1 MPFDLA
7 ERLDLDRRILTATAE
22 IVAAVTP
29 DRLDGP
35 SPCAGWTLRDLLGH
49 MVASNEGFA
58 AAAAGKPVGA
68 EVWDRLSYD
77 GEPFEAFQES
87 AEAVSAAFEGADA
100 AERLEVFGFGK
111 LPLSTSLG
119 MHIVDF
125 VAHGWDVARSIGW
138 AGEFD
143 PELVAAADEIMR
155 AFPDSPRPN
164 AAFGVKVPVADDASR
179 LDKLMGFLG
188 RDPGWTPD
196 R

>member
-1 MPFDLA
+1 MPYDIA
-7 ERLDLDRRILTATAE
+7 QRLDLDRRILTATAE

-68 EVWDRLSYD
+68 EVWDRLTYD
-77 GEPFEAFQES
+77 GEPFDAYQES
-87 AEAVSAAFEGADA
+87 AEAVSAAFEGADPD
-100 AERLEVFGFGK
+100 ERLEVFGFGK
-111 LPLSTSLG
+111 LPLSTALG

-125 VAHGWDVARSIGW
+125 VVHGWDVARSIGW
-138 AGEFD
+138 NGAFD

-155 AFPDSPRPN
+155 AFPDRPRPS
-164 AAFGVKVPVADDASR
+164 ASFGVKVPVPDDASR

>member
-1 MPFDLA
+1 MPFDVA
-7 ERLDLDRRILTATAE
+7 ERLEVDRRVLTATAE

-35 SPCAGWTLRDLLGH
+35 SPCGDWTLRELLGH

-58 AAAAGKPVGA
+58 ASAAGKAVGA

-77 GEPFEAFQES
+77 GEPFEAYQES
-87 AEAVSAAFEGADA
+87 AEAVSAAFEGADP
-100 AERLEVFGFGK
+100 EVRLDVFGYGK
-111 LPLSTSLG
+111 LPLSTCLG

-125 VAHGWDVARSIGW
+125 VVHGWDVARSIGW
-138 AGEFD
+138 AGEID

-155 AFPDSPRPN
+155 AFPDGPRPS
-164 AAFGVKVPVADDASR
+164 AAFGVKVPVPDDASR

-188 RDPGWTPD
+188 RDPGWTPG